1 MCLQPRKPAARSGSV
16 LSYHLFVS
24 VFTTRFEIK
33 KKLKTA
39 KKKEKKEKKKKQEEE
54 QEKKKLTQI
63 QESQVGNEAVLSKK
77 PFFPWQLETRCCLFL
92 PLMFSLNVKQCD
104 KQVRI

>member
-1 MCLQPRKPAARSGSV
+1 MLTQGESI
-16 LSYHLFVS
+16 LSYILFVS
-24 VFTTRFEIK
+24 ISASRFEIK

-63 QESQVGNEAVLSKK
+63 QESQVGNETALNNK
-77 PFFPWQLETRCCLFL
+77 PFSFGNR
-92 PLMFSLNVKQCD
+92 
-104 KQVRI
+104 R

>member
-1 MCLQPRKPAARSGSV
+1 MGTLLTQVESI
-16 LSYHLFVS
+16 LSYIVLIS
-24 VFTTRFEIK
+24 ATRFEIK

-63 QESQVGNEAVLSKK
+63 QESQVGSGTVLSNK
-77 PFFPWQLETRCCLFL
+77 PF
-92 PLMFSLNVKQCD
+92 SLGN
-104 KQVRI
+104 RR

>member
-1 MCLQPRKPAARSGSV
+1 M
-16 LSYHLFVS
+16 LSQEEHSFIYILFVP
-24 VFTTRFEIK
+24 VTATRFEIK

-63 QESQVGNEAVLSKK
+63 QESQVGNETILGNK
-77 PFFPWQLETRCCLFL
+77 PF
-92 PLMFSLNVKQCD
+92 SLGE
-104 KQVRI
+104 RR

>member
-1 MCLQPRKPAARSGSV
+1 MRSFFQISN
-16 LSYHLFVS
+16 
-24 VFTTRFEIK
+24 RFEIK

-63 QESQVGNEAVLSKK
+63 QESQVGNEMYLS
-77 PFFPWQLETRCCLFL
+77 
-92 PLMFSLNVKQCD
+92 N
-104 KQVRI
+104 

>member
-1 MCLQPRKPAARSGSV
+1 MLTQEESIP
-16 LSYHLFVS
+16 LYILFAS
-24 VFTTRFEIK
+24 ISATRFEIK

-63 QESQVGNEAVLSKK
+63 QESQVGNETVLGNKSS
-77 PFFPWQLETRCCLFL
+77 FL
-92 PLMFSLNVKQCD
+92 DSGRQDAASLCP
-104 KQVRI
+104 